1 MTAGMRAGDADRERA
16 AETLRNAHAEGR
28 LDLAEFEERLDA
40 AFAAKYVEEMP
51 PLLADLPSQQPAAR
65 RVERAPERW
74 RGPSPLLRVVLVVC
88 VVFAVVGSIAAVSRG
103 LFPFP
108 LLWVALIAFFVL
120 RGRHHRWSHGR
131 HYSTHDWPNH
141 NWPTRDWPTYGRR

>member
-1 MTAGMRAGDADRERA
+1 MTTGMRAGDADRERA

-40 AFAAKYVEEMP
+40 AFAAKYVEELP

-74 RGPSPLLRVVLVVC
+74 RGPSPLLRVVLVTC

-103 LFPFP
+103 FFPFP

-120 RGRHHRWSHGR
+120 RGRRFHSYGR
-131 HYSTHDWPNH
+131 HFHPS
-141 NWPTRDWPTYGRR
+141 YGRRYPTNGRR